1 MLHFAKNIALS
12 SCCIILGLVGLWLC
26 ITTPVDEE
34 SFVKQIET
42 IPDHDYLPEI
52 RELEAK
58 GRLGEAEHLVD
69 WVLSGSSITNRD
81 EVAALRAEI
90 NRKRTSLWNRSKR
103 AVKGFVVG
111 EGTSIEELGGAVVSD
126 FLLWGDIRDLAKQG
140 YNKITGKETDPV
152 VAALAAVGVG
162 TSVAIFV
169 AGGATAA
176 EAVATP
182 VTGGASS
189 AAVPATAT
197 ATSAAAVADAS
208 VSFLKILRKTGHL
221 TKRFSRF
228 LVDAC
233 RRTSKAKSLDK
244 GLGEAFVGIKNL
256 TQGVGAARA
265 ATIMKHVDDLDSL
278 KAVSAM
284 AKRMPE
290 PTAILVRM
298 HGKNGVKV
306 LGELTDA
313 TDGAVVLEKA
323 TRKGPKVL
331 GKLLSYTKNGVRT
344 GKAFWLGHP
353 QKLCAV
359 CVKVF
364 GRVKCAMVA
373 FLMVAFG
380 FWQTKVWRVTGILRR
395 LVKRVCQIFVRGSYI
410 RV

>member
-1 MLHFAKNIALS
+1 MVRLLKS
-12 SCCIILGLVGLWLC
+12 IIVGFGGVLLGGIGLWLC

-34 SFVKQIET
+34 SLDKQIEA

-52 RELEAK
+52 HELEAE
-58 GRLGEAEHLVD
+58 GRLGEAEHLAD

-81 EVAALRAEI
+81 EVVALRTEI

-103 AVKGFVVG
+103 AAKGFVVG

-162 TSVAIFV
+162 TSVATFV

-176 EAVATP
+176 GAAATP

-208 VSFLKILRKTGHL
+208 VSFLKILRKMGHM

-233 RRTSKAKSLDK
+233 KRTSKAKSLDN

-265 ATIMKHVDDLDSL
+265 ATIMKYVDDVDSL
-278 KAVSAM
+278 KVVSKM
-284 AKRMPE
+284 AKEAAE
-290 PTAILVRM
+290 PTMIVVRV
-298 HGKNGVKV
+298 HGAEGIK
-306 LGELTDA
+306 T
-313 TDGAVVLEKA
+313 
-323 TRKGPKVL
+323 L
-331 GKLLSYTKNGVRT
+331 GKLYNMENGAILIERASRKGALGLKKLISYAKYGARAGKSWHHGNIQKIATKIMETVGC
-344 GKAFWLGHP
+344 KP
-353 QKLCAV
+353 
-359 CVKVF
+359 
-364 GRVKCAMVA
+364 VA
-373 FLMVAFG
+373 IAS
-380 FWQTKVWRVTGILRR
+380 GILLLLGLCELRFWR
-395 LVKRVCQIFVRGSYI
+395 IFRFSRMGSA
-410 RV
+410 RKDV

>member
-12 SCCIILGLVGLWLC
+12 SCCIILGVVGLWLC
-26 ITTPVDEE
+26 ITTPVDEGPLD
-34 SFVKQIET
+34 KQIEM
-42 IPDHDYLPEI
+42 IPDYDYLPEI
-52 RELEAK
+52 HELEAE
-58 GRLGEAEHLVD
+58 GRLGEAEHLAD

-81 EVAALRAEI
+81 EVVALRTEI
-90 NRKRTSLWNRSKR
+90 NQKRTSLWNRSKR
-103 AVKGFVVG
+103 AAKGFVVG
-111 EGTSIEELGGAVVSD
+111 EGTSFEELVGAVVSD
-126 FLLWGDIRDLAKQG
+126 FLIWGDIRDLAKQG

-162 TSVAIFV
+162 TSVATFV

-233 RRTSKAKSLDK
+233 KRTSKAKSLDK

-265 ATIMKHVDDLDSL
+265 ATIMKHVDDVDSL
-278 KAVSAM
+278 KVVSKM
-284 AKRMPE
+284 AKEAAE
-290 PTAILVRM
+290 PTMIVVRV
-298 HGKNGVKV
+298 HGAEGIK
-306 LGELTDA
+306 T
-313 TDGAVVLEKA
+313 
-323 TRKGPKVL
+323 L
-331 GKLLSYTKNGVRT
+331 GKLYNLENGAILLERASRKGASGLKKLISYAKYSARA
-344 GKAFWLGHP
+344 GKSWHHGNI
-353 QKLCAV
+353 QKLATKIMETV
-359 CVKVF
+359 
-364 GRVKCAMVA
+364 GRIPVA
-373 FLMVAFG
+373 IAS
-380 FWQTKVWRVTGILRR
+380 GILLLLGLCELRFWR
-395 LVKRVCQIFVRGSYI
+395 IFRFSRMGSE
-410 RV
+410 RKEV

>member
-1 MLHFAKNIALS
+1 MVRLLKS
-12 SCCIILGLVGLWLC
+12 IIVGFGGVLLGGIGLWLC

-34 SFVKQIET
+34 SLDKQIEA

-52 RELEAK
+52 RELEAE
-58 GRLGEAEHLVD
+58 GLLGEAEHLVD

-81 EVAALRAEI
+81 EVVALRAEI

-162 TSVAIFV
+162 TSVATFV

-244 GLGEAFVGIKNL
+244 GLGEAFVGIKDL

-265 ATIMKHVDDLDSL
+265 ATIMKHVDDVDSL
-278 KAVSAM
+278 KVVSKM
-284 AKRMPE
+284 AKEAAE
-290 PTAILVRM
+290 PTMIVVRV
-298 HGKNGVKV
+298 HGAEGIK
-306 LGELTDA
+306 T
-313 TDGAVVLEKA
+313 
-323 TRKGPKVL
+323 L
-331 GKLLSYTKNGVRT
+331 GKLYDMENGAILLERASRKGASGLKKLISYARYGARA
-344 GKAFWLGHP
+344 GKSWRHGNI
-353 QKLCAV
+353 QKLAAKIMETV
-359 CVKVF
+359 
-364 GRVKCAMVA
+364 GRMPVA
-373 FLMVAFG
+373 IASGVLLLLG
-380 FWQTKVWRVTGILRR
+380 LCELRFWR
-395 LVKRVCQIFVRGSYI
+395 IFRFSRMGSA
-410 RV
+410 RKDV